1 MANSTLLSLFQT
13 TMQGMGVS
21 AYGQPST
28 VAGNTNQDVVQ
39 TLALVNAAGGELN
52 REHGWQYSR
61 IQRIFEATAF
71 EYTGTSTSGSTS
83 LTSMS
88 SIASLDTT
96 FMVEGTGVP
105 QDTFISAAPS
115 GTTVV
120 MNREAT
126 SSNTAATYT
135 FSKVRFAVPSDFD
148 RVVDRT
154 QWDTDSHWEMIGP
167 ATPQQQA
174 ILRSGI
180 TVSGPRITHWFQEGY
195 FQIWPPLGEDENLAY
210 WYQSKWWILA
220 TAATAVS
227 KELFTAD
234 TDTTIF
240 PDPLMRALIKLK
252 YLEAK
257 GLWVGAPDEVGS
269 PAYDYWK
276 QVNLAKSHEAGSP
289 TLSMAPR
296 FESPLLGW
304 RNMPDQGYGS

>member
-21 AYGQPST
+21 TSGQPST
-28 VAGNTNQDVVQ
+28 VIGNTNQDVVQ

-52 REHGWQYSR
+52 REHDWQYAR

-71 EYTGTSTSGSTS
+71 EYTGNSTSGSTS

-88 SIASLDTT
+88 SIASLDST
-96 FMVEGTGVP
+96 FMVEGLGVP
-105 QDTFISAAPS
+105 QDTFVSSAVS
-115 GTTVV
+115 TTVT

-126 SSNTAATYT
+126 SSNTTATYT

-148 RVVDRT
+148 RVVDKT
-154 QWDTDSHWEMIGP
+154 QWDSDAHWAMIGP

-174 ILRSGI
+174 QLRNGV
-180 TVSGPRITHWFQEGY
+180 TTRGPRITHWFQEGY

-227 KELFTAD
+227 KELFTVD
-234 TDTTIF
+234 TDTAIF

-257 GLWVGAPDEVGS
+257 GLWIGAPDEVGS

-276 QVNLAKSHEAGSP
+276 QVNLAKAHEAGSP

-296 FESPLLGW
+296 LGDTLIGW
-304 RNMPDQGYGS
+304 HNIPDQGYGS